1 MPPLR
6 SLLQIL
12 FAATLLCTGC
22 ASDEERLAEHLA
34 RADAYLES
42 GSTRAAMIELRAAL
56 KLQPQSGEINERIA
70 HVLQSDGA
78 FADAVFFLR
87 EAQRLGPRRV
97 EPVLAEIPLVV
108 GTDLE
113 RAKHLVER
121 ALELDPKHAGVHQRR
136 AELALIENDTAAALD
151 AAFAAVE
158 LAPEEPRPH
167 QTLGVVYQALI
178 REHRL
183 SQQTAPPDELFE
195 KALAAFGRA
204 AEDPKAIEPLIERAR
219 TLGSWPGHEAEA
231 TAAFRSAV
239 ERALATGRPAT
250 QLLTAEAALERARA
264 VGDAGL
270 ERWCLET
277 IVALDPDALTA
288 EKGLSENVQ
297 ERWLGAV
304 LALVRLEEAD
314 QPGAGQA
321 RLTEL
326 LERRAGDVSVHLL
339 FARFLHGEGRTSEAI
354 DQLEKAAAEQP
365 ALAPELLDTAVG
377 LALASGQLER
387 ARELGD
393 RLASGYADHARS
405 LLARARLARAEGRLG
420 DAAELLGRVNGI
432 DESAESQRLL
442 AQTEMQRGNRQLAL
456 QAAGRARLL
465 APGNAEVQRLE
476 AKLHHDAG
484 DWPAVL
490 DSVRRL
496 AESGQLTPDDELL
509 GVRPLYELGRTAQ
522 GRAVLD
528 RLLATGPPPP
538 ELAIAFARNEGSRDP
553 ERAAEV
559 VSAALERTPTHPQL
573 VALATAFDLRAG
585 RVEPALARLDAALA
599 REAAP
604 LLLLVRADTLA
615 GAERFAEAER
625 DARHALELDPELPG
639 ALERL
644 LGLYRAQGKLDEAV
658 AELEASES
666 AGLLGARN
674 RALLGQLH
682 MSRGNRERAQD
693 LYEAALREDPSL
705 IAPKNDLAFLLASRG
720 EDLDRALR
728 LAQEAMQQR
737 GDDPNVA
744 DTLGYVFLRRGLA
757 APAAEHLGFA
767 VRRAEELGTL
777 RASHVYHL
785 GLALQALGRHSEAA
799 ELFARALE
807 LEPGFPDAEAAQRE
821 LAQARASAG
830 EAASATP

>member
-1 MPPLR
+1 MPRLRSPLR
-6 SLLQIL
+6 ILL
-12 FAATLLCTGC
+12 AATLLCAGC
-22 ASDEERLAEHLA
+22 SSDEERLAEHLA
-34 RADAYLES
+34 RADAYVES

-70 HVLQSDGA
+70 RVLQSDGA
-78 FADAVFFLR
+78 FEDAVFFLR
-87 EAQRLGPRRV
+87 EAQRLEPRRV

-108 GTDLE
+108 GVDLE

-121 ALELDPKHAGVHQRR
+121 ALELDPTNAGVHQRR
-136 AELALIENDTAAALD
+136 AELALIENDSAAAL
-151 AAFAAVE
+151 AAALTAIE
-158 LAPEEPRPH
+158 LAPGEPSPY
-167 QTLGVVYQALI
+167 QILGIVYQAQI

-183 SQQTAPPDELFE
+183 TQQTAPPDELFE
-195 KALAAFGRA
+195 KALAAFDRA
-204 AEDPKAIEPLIERAR
+204 AEDPEAIEPLIERAR
-219 TLGSWPGHEAEA
+219 TLATWPGHGSDA
-231 TAAFRSAV
+231 TAAFRAAV
-239 ERALATGRPAT
+239 ERALAGGQPAM

-264 VGDAGL
+264 VRDAEL
-270 ERWCLET
+270 EHWCLET
-277 IVALDPDALTA
+277 IAALDPDALTA
-288 EKGLSENVQ
+288 TKGLSENGKQ
-297 ERWLGAV
+297 RWLRAV
-304 LALVRLEEAD
+304 RELVPIEEAG

-321 RLTEL
+321 RLARL
-326 LERRAGDVSVHLL
+326 LEDHAGDASVHLL
-339 FARFLHGEGRTSEAI
+339 FARFLHGEGRTPEAI
-354 DQLEKAAAEQP
+354 AQLEKAAAEQP
-365 ALAPELLDTAVG
+365 ALAPELLDAAVG
-377 LALASGQLER
+377 LALTSGQLAQ
-387 ARELGD
+387 ARELGE
-393 RLASGYADHARS
+393 RLSSSHPDHARS

-420 DAAELLGRVNGI
+420 AAAELLGRVNGTE
-432 DESAESQRLL
+432 ESAESQRLL
-442 AQTEMQRGNRQLAL
+442 AEIEMRRGNRQVAL
-456 QAAGRARLL
+456 QAVGRARQL
-465 APGNAEVQRLE
+465 APGSAAVLRLE
-476 AKLHHDAG
+476 ARLHHDAG

-490 DSVRRL
+490 EIVRRL
-496 AESGQLTPDDELL
+496 AETGQLTARDELL

-528 RLLATGPPPP
+528 RLLENGQPSP

-559 VSAALERTPTHPQL
+559 VAAALERTPSHPQL

-585 RVEPALARLDAALA
+585 RVEPALARLDAAIA
-599 REAAP
+599 RDAAP

-625 DARHALELDPELPG
+625 DARLALELDPELPG

-644 LGLYRAQGKLDEAV
+644 LGLYQAQGKLDEAV

-705 IAPKNDLAFLLASRG
+705 VVPKNDLAFLLASRG

-807 LEPGFPDAEAAQRE
+807 LEPGFSDAEAAQRE

-830 EAASATP
+830 AAASATP